1 MAEDQMSMAKQQSTT
16 FRGAAAVSSVL
27 LIILLLAAQLAW
39 SNKPDRDSYLIIWN
53 SSGLDV
59 RFEQVVIDDQVIW
72 GGAETFLSKEHL
84 RQHLPHSGR
93 DSVSFSFRSSTGPV
107 QLKLTTINELEE
119 RETVSCTLD
128 DPPVSGRFR
137 GFFGMGCRFRAYY
150 YKGRLLCSDCENPIP

>member
-1 MAEDQMSMAKQQSTT
+1 MAEDQMSTAKQQSIT

-27 LIILLLAAQLAW
+27 LIILLLAVQLAC
-39 SNKPDRDSYLIIWN
+39 SKSDKPVRGSYLIIWN

-93 DSVSFSFRSSTGPV
+93 DSVYVSFRSSTRPV

-128 DPPVSGRFR
+128 DRPVS
-137 GFFGMGCRFRAYY
+137 CRFKAYY
-150 YKGRLLCSDCENPIP
+150 HKGRLVCSDCRDFYPH